1 MSGTVL
7 WPSSEYAAR
16 CDACGSAIGSVEP
29 RVRDDAPAGTRK
41 RSWHPSC
48 YERDP
53 EGQAKMGPPRAPA
66 RGATGAPRVPRVAPE
81 PSVGSSTTATPGPN
95 TPSVSIAASPASYM
109 GTPFSGPSTNEEL
122 VSVSCEFERTEDG
135 KRSLVRLQTRV
146 PADSVAADGAA
157 LRALALRLLGG
168 PVSAPKEP
176 SAEEAGSRDPSE

>member
-29 RVRDDAPAGTRK
+29 RVRDDAPAGVRK

-53 EGQAKMGPPRAPA
+53 EGAAKMGPPRAPT
-66 RGATGAPRVPRVAPE
+66 RGATGAPRVPRVASD
-81 PSVGSSTTATPGPN
+81 PSAGSSTTATPAPT
-95 TPSVSIAASPASYM
+95 TPSVSIAGSPASYM
-109 GTPFSGPSTNEEL
+109 GTPFSGSNTSEEL
-122 VSVSCEFERTEDG
+122 VSVSCEFERTTDG

-146 PADSVAADGAA
+146 PAGSVVEDGTA
-157 LRALALRLLGG
+157 LRALALRLL
-168 PVSAPKEP
+168 
-176 SAEEAGSRDPSE
+176 EES

>member
-29 RVRDDAPAGTRK
+29 RVREDAPAGTRK

-53 EGQAKMGPPRAPA
+53 EGAAKLGPPRAPT
-66 RGATGAPRVPRVAPE
+66 RGATGAPRVPRVAAPE
-81 PSVGSSTTATPGPN
+81 PSAGSATTATPGPT
-95 TPSVSIAASPASYM
+95 TPSVPIAASPASY
-109 GTPFSGPSTNEEL
+109 GDTLSSSSNTSNREL
-122 VSVSCEFERTEDG
+122 VSISCEVERTTAD

-146 PADSVAADGAA
+146 PPEWVVEDGAA
-157 LRALALRLLGG
+157 LRALALRLLQEG
-168 PVSAPKEP
+168 P
-176 SAEEAGSRDPSE
+176 